1 MYEIALLAGDEAERL
16 SPDSALGRALLW
28 REVGDEVTWR
38 TERGTTLRVLIR
50 YIED

>member
-1 MYEIALLAGDEAERL
+1 MNDGAPSGR
-16 SPDSALGRALLW
+16 PDQALGKALLW

-50 YIED
+50 YIGD